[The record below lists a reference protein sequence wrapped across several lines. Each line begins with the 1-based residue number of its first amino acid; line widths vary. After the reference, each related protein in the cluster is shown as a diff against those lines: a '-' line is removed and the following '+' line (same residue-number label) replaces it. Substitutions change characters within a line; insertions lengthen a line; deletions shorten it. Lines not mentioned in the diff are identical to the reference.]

1 MEQAKSDV
9 KPKPRKKKTVVLI
22 DKDPLVKLHNCLID
36 PKSVDAIIELKL
48 KDVAETVLK
57 QQSQCLPVMTEEIC
71 LPVMT
76 EEICLPVLTEEI
88 CLPVMTE
95 EICRPVM
102 TEEICLPVMTE
113 EICLP
118 VMTENQQKIIFKN
131 WTIKNRRKKLLR
143 LKKKKTIITKKPYF
157 YSL

>member
-1 MEQAKSDV
+1 MEQAKSDI

-22 DKDPLVKLHNCLID
+22 DKDPLVKLHNGLID
-36 PKSVDAIIELKL
+36 PKSADAIIELKL
-48 KDVAETVLK
+48 RDVAETVLK

-76 EEICLPVLTEEI
+76 EEICR
-88 CLPVMTE
+88 PVMTE

-118 VMTENQQKIIFKN
+118 VMTENQQKIIFN
-131 WTIKNRRKKLLR
+131 DWTIKNRRKKLLR
-143 LKKKKTIITKKPYF
+143 LKKKKQLLPRNHIFIHYN
-157 YSL
+157 

>member
-1 MEQAKSDV
+1 MEQAKSDI

-22 DKDPLVKLHNCLID
+22 DKDPLVKLHNGLID
-36 PKSVDAIIELKL
+36 PKSADAIIELKL
-48 KDVAETVLK
+48 RDVAETVLK
-57 QQSQCLPVMTEEIC
+57 QQSQCLPVM
-71 LPVMT
+71 
-76 EEICLPVLTEEI
+76 TEEI

-118 VMTENQQKIIFKN
+118 VMTENQQKIIFN
-131 WTIKNRRKKLLR
+131 DWTIKNRRKKLLR

>member
-95 EICRPVM
+95 
-102 TEEICLPVMTE
+102 
-113 EICLP
+113 
-118 VMTENQQKIIFKN
+118 NQQKIIFKN

-143 LKKKKTIITKKPYF
+143 LKKKKQLLPRNHIFIHYN
-157 YSL
+157 